1 MSNRIIYGSRSES
14 LASRDRLIT
23 RLSMSISLVVLCAFT
38 LTPAH
43 GQSTDYDEST
53 DLEILAGLP
62 NTRMHYQRLSS
73 PLRPKAAIWEG
84 LENEIDALLSGIN
97 DYARLEALVHEKSA
111 SELQALVAEGA
122 LSYEQIT
129 RYFIAR
135 IYTVETDDARY
146 LNAVIS
152 LNPRAIDAAKLADR
166 ERNEGKAVAQDSL
179 FGLPILL
186 KDNIGFESLPTTA
199 GAAALAENFAAD
211 AFVTQRLKANGVVIL
226 GKANLSEW
234 AYFFCTGCPSGY
246 SALGGQTL
254 NPYGRLKFT
263 TGGSSAGS
271 GAAIA
276 GGFAVAAVGSETSGS
291 ILSPSSANSLVGL
304 KPTTGSL
311 SRSGVVPISSTLD
324 TTGPMARTVRDAV
337 ALFNAMTGYD
347 QADTAMPRLAEDL
360 TLLVRDADLSG
371 LRLGFPTALA
381 LEPLIVAAVGKLEA
395 AGAIVVPVEFAP
407 PDLQEEVQ
415 FMGAEM
421 VRDLASYLQHDA
433 SPNVIIENLS
443 GLQTFNLAAPEERA
457 PYGQAL
463 VDQMVGFETFF
474 ESDAQAGEGEIARL
488 KHHVV
493 SEVGGYLDA
502 LFSLHNLDALV
513 RINNSGASAGAFANY
528 PALTIPA
535 GYRETGQPVGVTF
548 YAPSF
553 QEQRLIDIGLKLEE
567 TGALRRPPPK
577 YLQGRIPHKQK

>member
-1 MSNRIIYGSRSES
+1 M
-14 LASRDRLIT
+14 
-23 RLSMSISLVVLCAFT
+23 
-38 LTPAH
+38 
-43 GQSTDYDEST
+43 
-53 DLEILAGLP
+53 
-62 NTRMHYQRLSS
+62 
-73 PLRPKAAIWEG
+73 
-84 LENEIDALLSGIN
+84 
-97 DYARLEALVHEKSA
+97 HEKSA

-324 TTGPMARTVRDAV
+324 TTGPMARTVRDTV

-347 QADTAMPRLAEDL
+347 QADTAMPRLTEDL

-371 LRLGFPTALA
+371 LRLGFPAALA
-381 LEPLIVAAVGKLEA
+381 LEPLIVAAVAKLEA
-395 AGAIVVPVEFAP
+395 AGAIIVPVEFTP
-407 PDLQEEVQ
+407 PDLEEEVQ

-421 VRDLASYLQHDA
+421 VRDLASYLQHYA
-433 SPNVIIENLS
+433 SPDVVIESLS
-443 GLQTFNLAAPEERA
+443 DLQTFNLAAPDERS

-474 ESDAQAGEGEIARL
+474 KSDAQAGEGEIARL
-488 KHHVV
+488 EQVV
-493 SEVGGYLDA
+493 VGEVGGYLDG

-553 QEQRLIDIGLKLEE
+553 QEQRLIDIGVKLEE
-567 TGALRRPPPK
+567 TGALRQAPRG
-577 YLQGRIPHKQK
+577 Y

>member
-1 MSNRIIYGSRSES
+1 
-14 LASRDRLIT
+14 
-23 RLSMSISLVVLCAFT
+23 
-38 LTPAH
+38 
-43 GQSTDYDEST
+43 
-53 DLEILAGLP
+53 
-62 NTRMHYQRLSS
+62 
-73 PLRPKAAIWEG
+73 
-84 LENEIDALLSGIN
+84 
-97 DYARLEALVHEKSA
+97 
-111 SELQALVAEGA
+111 
-122 LSYEQIT
+122 
-129 RYFIAR
+129 
-135 IYTVETDDARY
+135 
-146 LNAVIS
+146 
-152 LNPRAIDAAKLADR
+152 LADR
-166 ERNEGKAVAQDSL
+166 KRSEGKIVAQDSL

-226 GKANLSEW
+226 GKSNLSEW

-276 GGFAVAAVGSETSGS
+276 GGFAIAAVGSETSGS

-347 QADTAMPRLAEDL
+347 QADTAMPRLTEDL

-371 LRLGFPTALA
+371 LRLGFPVALA
-381 LEPLIVAAVGKLEA
+381 REPLIVAVVAKLEA
-395 AGAIVVPVEFAP
+395 AGVIIVPVEFSP
-407 PDLQEEVQ
+407 PDLEEEVQ

-421 VRDLASYLQHDA
+421 VRDLASYLQQYA
-433 SPNVIIENLS
+433 SPDVVIESLS
-443 GLQTFNLAAPEERA
+443 DLQAFNLAASDERA

-474 ESDAQAGEGEIARL
+474 KSDAQAGEGEIARL

-493 SEVGGYLDA
+493 SEVGGYLDT
-502 LFSLHNLDALV
+502 LFSFHNLDALV

-548 YAPSF
+548 YTPSF
-553 QEQRLIDIGLKLEE
+553 QEQRLIDIGVKLEE
-567 TGALRRPPPK
+567 RYAVRRPPAD
-577 YLQGRIPHKQK
+577 Y

>member
-152 LNPRAIDAAKLADR
+152 LNPRAIDMAKLADR

-395 AGAIVVPVEFAP
+395 AGAIVVPVDFAP

>member
-1 MSNRIIYGSRSES
+1 
-14 LASRDRLIT
+14 
-23 RLSMSISLVVLCAFT
+23 
-38 LTPAH
+38 
-43 GQSTDYDEST
+43 
-53 DLEILAGLP
+53 
-62 NTRMHYQRLSS
+62 
-73 PLRPKAAIWEG
+73 
-84 LENEIDALLSGIN
+84 
-97 DYARLEALVHEKSA
+97 
-111 SELQALVAEGA
+111 
-122 LSYEQIT
+122 
-129 RYFIAR
+129 
-135 IYTVETDDARY
+135 
-146 LNAVIS
+146 
-152 LNPRAIDAAKLADR
+152 
-166 ERNEGKAVAQDSL
+166 
-179 FGLPILL
+179 
-186 KDNIGFESLPTTA
+186 
-199 GAAALAENFAAD
+199 
-211 AFVTQRLKANGVVIL
+211 
-226 GKANLSEW
+226 
-234 AYFFCTGCPSGY
+234 
-246 SALGGQTL
+246 LGGQTL

-276 GGFAVAAVGSETSGS
+276 GGFAIAAVGSETSGS

-347 QADTAMPRLAEDL
+347 QSDTAMPRLTEDL

-371 LRLGFPTALA
+371 LRLGFPAALA
-381 LEPLIVAAVGKLEA
+381 PEPLIVAAIAKLEA
-395 AGAIVVPVEFAP
+395 AGAIIVPVEFAP
-407 PDLQEEVQ
+407 PDLEEEVQ

-421 VRDLASYLQHDA
+421 VRDLARYLQHYAGTDV
-433 SPNVIIENLS
+433 VIESLS
-443 GLQTFNLAAPEERA
+443 DLQTFNLAAPDERA

-474 ESDAQAGEGEIARL
+474 KSDAQAGEGEIARL

-493 SEVGGYLDA
+493 SEVGGYLDT

-553 QEQRLIDIGLKLEE
+553 QEQRLIDIGVKLEE
-567 TGALRRPPPK
+567 AGALRQAPGG
-577 YLQGRIPHKQK
+577 Y

>member
-14 LASRDRLIT
+14 LASRNRLIT

-152 LNPRAIDAAKLADR
+152 LNPRAIDMAKLADR

-276 GGFAVAAVGSETSGS
+276 GGFAIAAVGSETSGS

-395 AGAIVVPVEFAP
+395 AGAIVVPVDFAP

-474 ESDAQAGEGEIARL
+474 KSDAQAGEGEIARL

-493 SEVGGYLDA
+493 SEVGGYFDT

-553 QEQRLIDIGLKLEE
+553 QEQRLIDIGVKLEE
-567 TGALRRPPPK
+567 TGAL
-577 YLQGRIPHKQK
+577 LQAPGGY

>member
-1 MSNRIIYGSRSES
+1 MSNRIRYGSRSDS
-14 LASRDRLIT
+14 LAFRNRRIT
-23 RLSMSISLVVLCAFT
+23 RLSLSLSLLVSCAFT

-43 GQSTDYDEST
+43 GQSTDYDET
-53 DLEILAGLP
+53 ADLGTLAGLP

-73 PLRPKAAIWEG
+73 PLRPKTAVWAG
-84 LENEIDALLSGIN
+84 LENEIDALLSDSK

-111 SELQALVAEGA
+111 SELQALVAQGA
-122 LSYEQIT
+122 VSYEQIT

-135 IYTVETDDARY
+135 IYTIETDDAGY

-152 LNPRAIDAAKLADR
+152 LNPSAIEAAKLADR
-166 ERNEGKAVAQDSL
+166 KRSEGKIVAQDSL

-276 GGFAVAAVGSETSGS
+276 GGFAIAAVGSETSGS

-347 QADTAMPRLAEDL
+347 QADTAMPRLTEDL

-371 LRLGFPTALA
+371 LRLGFPVALA
-381 LEPLIVAAVGKLEA
+381 REPLIVAVVAKLEA
-395 AGAIVVPVEFAP
+395 AGAIIVPVEFSP
-407 PDLQEEVQ
+407 PDLEEEVQ

-421 VRDLASYLQHDA
+421 VRDLASYLQQYA
-433 SPNVIIENLS
+433 SPDVVIESLS
-443 GLQTFNLAAPEERA
+443 DLQAFNLAASDERA

-474 ESDAQAGEGEIARL
+474 KSDAQAGEGEIARL

-493 SEVGGYLDA
+493 SEVGGYLDT
-502 LFSLHNLDALV
+502 LFSFHNLDALV

-548 YAPSF
+548 YTPSF
-553 QEQRLIDIGLKLEE
+553 QEQRLIDIGVKLEE
-567 TGALRRPPPK
+567 RYAVRRPPAD
-577 YLQGRIPHKQK
+577 Y

>member
-1 MSNRIIYGSRSES
+1 MSNRIRYGSRSES
-14 LASRDRLIT
+14 LASRNRLIT

-53 DLEILAGLP
+53 DLGILAGLP

-84 LENEIDALLSGIN
+84 LENEIDALASDPK
-97 DYARLEALVHEKSA
+97 DYARLEALVHEQSA
-111 SELQALVAEGA
+111 SELQALVAQGA

-135 IYTVETDDARY
+135 IHAVETDDARY
-146 LNAVIS
+146 LNAVIA
-152 LNPRAIDAAKLADR
+152 LNPRALEAAKLADR
-166 ERNEGKAVAQDSL
+166 KRSEGKTVAQDSL

-199 GAAALAENFAAD
+199 GAAALAENFTAD

-347 QADTAMPRLAEDL
+347 QADTAMPLLTEDL

-381 LEPLIVAAVGKLEA
+381 LEPLIVAAVEKLEA
-395 AGAIVVPVEFAP
+395 AGAIIVPVDFAP

-421 VRDLASYLQHDA
+421 VRELAKYLQQYA
-433 SPNVIIENLS
+433 SPQVMIVTLS
-443 GLQTFNLAAPEERA
+443 DLQAFNLAAPDERA

-474 ESDAQAGEGEIARL
+474 KSDAQAGEGEITRL
-488 KHHVV
+488 EQVV
-493 SEVGGYLDA
+493 VGEVGGYLDS
-502 LFSLHNLDALV
+502 LFSLHKLDALV

-553 QEQRLIDIGLKLEE
+553 QEQRLIDIGVKLEE
-567 TGALRRPPPK
+567 TGALR
-577 YLQGRIPHKQK
+577 QIPGGY